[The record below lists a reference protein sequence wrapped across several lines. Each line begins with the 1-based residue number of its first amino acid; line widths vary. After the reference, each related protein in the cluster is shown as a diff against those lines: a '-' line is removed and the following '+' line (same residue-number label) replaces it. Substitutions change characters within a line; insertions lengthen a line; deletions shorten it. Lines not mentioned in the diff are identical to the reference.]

1 MILETLYKRTKT
13 GAIQYYKVIVHTG
26 DMGTTIV
33 KETGQLGTT
42 SPVFHRASINQG
54 KNIGKAN
61 ETTPEEQAESQAKS
75 DWQKKKDEG
84 YKSLEDL
91 CIGHQNGG
99 VHHGLFTINGIVQ
112 VPAKSLQEVL
122 ELTLSKFNTDASGN
136 IKPMLAKDYTK
147 VKNIPFPVLV
157 QPKLDGVRCL
167 LILNEDGMQF
177 LSRSGKTYNTLG
189 HIEQTIPTLDGKMYP
204 TILDGEI
211 YSDELNF
218 QEIVSAVK
226 ALKPSSAQLKYRVYD
241 VVNGDTQVKRI
252 DFAEYMVKHINS
264 EHIQSVLTSKV
275 HSMEEVHAFH
285 NKYVQDGYEGA
296 MIRLLS
302 GKYGQG
308 QRSSELLKVKEFD
321 ETEFKHIAWEF
332 GQREEDLIAVCH
344 TLSGIEFRAK
354 MQGTREQKKH
364 ILDLYSEYNPKRV
377 LTVKHFGY
385 TDNSDIPRFPVGKI
399 IRDY

>member
-1 MILETLYKRTKT
+1 MILDTLYKRSKT

-33 KETGQLGTT
+33 KESGQLGTT
-42 SPVFHRASINQG
+42 NPVFHRESVTQG

-61 ETTPEEQAESQAKS
+61 ETTPQQQAELQAKS
-75 DWQKKKDEG
+75 DWQKKMDEG

-91 CIGHQNGG
+91 GIGHQNGG
-99 VHHGLFTINGIVQ
+99 VHHGLFTINDIVQ

-122 ELTLSKFNTDASGN
+122 ESTLPRFNTDASGN

-147 VKNIPFPVLV
+147 VKNIKFPVLV
-157 QPKLDGVRCL
+157 QRKLDGVRCL
-167 LILNEDGMQF
+167 LILNKDGMQF
-177 LSRSGKTYNTLG
+177 LSRSGKVYDTLG
-189 HIEQTIPTLDGKMYP
+189 HIEQTIPTLDSKMYP
-204 TILDGEI
+204 IILDGEI

-241 VVNGDTQVKRI
+241 VVNGDMQNERI
-252 DFAEYMVKHINS
+252 KFAEYMVSHINS
-264 EHIQSVLTSKV
+264 NHIQSVETLHV
-275 HSMEEVHAFH
+275 FNMQEVKDLHDRF
-285 NKYVQDGYEGA
+285 VQEGYEGA
-296 MIRLLS
+296 MIRIPS

-308 QRSSELLKVKEFD
+308 QRSSDLLKVKEFD
-321 ETEFKHIAWEF
+321 ETEFRHVAWEF

-364 ILDLYSEYNPKRV
+364 ILDLYPEYNPKRV

-385 TDNSDIPRFPVGKI
+385 TDNTDIPRFPIGKA